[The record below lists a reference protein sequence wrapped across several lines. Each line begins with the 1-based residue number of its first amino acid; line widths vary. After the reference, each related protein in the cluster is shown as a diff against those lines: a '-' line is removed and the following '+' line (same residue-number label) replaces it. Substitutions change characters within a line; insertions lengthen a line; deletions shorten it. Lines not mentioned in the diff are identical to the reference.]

1 MKKQLSIVKIM
12 LVALFSIF
20 SLTFTNAQE
29 FDYTI
34 TDANMTVQVSADICN
49 SVMETGD
56 LLGAFFTNS
65 DGDLQNAGYQ
75 EFGGDQLAIAV
86 WASEAG
92 LGNGM
97 AAGEVIQW
105 AMYDTSEGV
114 TVLLDAEMSAT
125 PPFSDTFVSNGFG
138 QVLSLSVSTGGDCA
152 DNDDLVSPLG
162 CATAVS
168 ALGCDFTYNGVLVS
182 DACPE
187 TCDSCPSDCADDDDL
202 VSPLGCATAVS
213 ALGCDFTYNGVL
225 VSDACP
231 ETCDSCDGDSPSVP
245 GCTNEDALNY
255 NADATEDDGS
265 CVVMGCT
272 CDLSFN

>member
-1 MKKQLSIVKIM
+1 MKKQLSILKIM

-34 TDANMTVQVSADICN
+34 TDPNMTVQVSADICA

-65 DGDLQNAGYQ
+65 AGDLQNAGYQ
-75 EFGGDQLAIAV
+75 EFVGDQLAIAV

-138 QVLSLSVSTGGDCA
+138 QVLSLSVSSGDDCA
-152 DNDDLVSPLG
+152 DDDSVVAAFGG
-162 CATAVS
+162 CAGAVA
-168 ALGCDFTYNGVLVS
+168 ALGCDFVFAGVPINES
-182 DACPE
+182 CPA
-187 TCDSCPSDCADDDDL
+187 TCDSCSGSAFIPDMGSPENCPWRRCFLGKEGGRGSHGRRGATSEHSSYEEDFDL
-202 VSPLGCATAVS
+202 ESFRGW
-213 ALGCDFTYNGVL
+213 
-225 VSDACP
+225 
-231 ETCDSCDGDSPSVP
+231 GD
-245 GCTNEDALNY
+245 
-255 NADATEDDGS
+255 
-265 CVVMGCT
+265 
-272 CDLSFN
+272 